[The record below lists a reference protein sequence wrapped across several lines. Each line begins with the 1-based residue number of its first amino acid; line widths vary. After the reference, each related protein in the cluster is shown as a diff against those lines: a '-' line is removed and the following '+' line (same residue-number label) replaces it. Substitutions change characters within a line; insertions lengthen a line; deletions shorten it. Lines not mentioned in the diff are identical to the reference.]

1 MDVNTQTHFV
11 LEKENNSRLD
21 FYKLAPGVSMLF
33 NQIYVG
39 SWEKG
44 DILVSDRILNL
55 NFCVNG
61 RCEVSLEHNRYA
73 IVKKDQVCIST
84 ISPDKDFYYPG
95 KLYEGIQLFIDL
107 QILEES
113 KDDHFLPFLGIHPG
127 DIASVF
133 CAKSGIYFRQMDN
146 NISGIIL
153 KAWAS
158 KEDMDIPALRY
169 LTVQL
174 LHDVMAF
181 PVKSECETYFTRSQ
195 IAIVKEAEHLILEDL
210 SKRFTAKEMADR
222 FGISESSFKLYIKGI
237 LGDSYL
243 SYFRKKRME
252 KAAELLES
260 TNMKVID
267 IAIRVGYEN
276 QGKFAKVF
284 FDLYGVSPLEFRR
297 LSK

>member
-21 FYKLAPGVSMLF
+21 FYKLAPGVSMQF

-44 DILVSDRILNL
+44 NILVSDRILNL

-95 KLYEGIQLFIDL
+95 KLYEGIQLFINL

-158 KEDMDIPALRY
+158 KEDMDIPSLRY
-169 LTVQL
+169 LTVRL
-174 LHDVMAF
+174 LHEVMAF
-181 PVKSECETYFTRSQ
+181 PMKSECETYFTRS
-195 IAIVKEAEHLILEDL
+195 
-210 SKRFTAKEMADR
+210 
-222 FGISESSFKLYIKGI
+222 
-237 LGDSYL
+237 
-243 SYFRKKRME
+243 
-252 KAAELLES
+252 
-260 TNMKVID
+260 
-267 IAIRVGYEN
+267 
-276 QGKFAKVF
+276 
-284 FDLYGVSPLEFRR
+284 PL
-297 LSK
+297 